1 MNIPNPE
8 DPGRDP
14 VAISRFIEG
23 FASVLT
29 EGGFPRM
36 PARVFAALLAT
47 DSGRLTAAELGTLLQ
62 ASPAAISAA
71 VAYLVP
77 LTLVAREREPGSRRD
92 VYRIHDDVWHE
103 SVVRREQVMLRWEAS
118 LADGI
123 AALGAGSPAGRRLGE
138 TLAFLQFVHGELPA
152 LLERWRERRDHTRSL
167 DRRGTAAAPWRGDSE
182 VDERRSDDRSAP

>member
-1 MNIPNPE
+1 MA
-8 DPGRDP
+8 
-14 VAISRFIEG
+14 VSRFIEG

-47 DSGRLTAAELGTLLQ
+47 DSGRLTAAELAALLQ
-62 ASPAAISAA
+62 ASPAAISSA

-92 VYRIHDDVWHE
+92 LYRIHDDVWYE

-118 LADGI
+118 LGDGI
-123 AALGAGSPAGRRLGE
+123 AALGGGSPAGRRLAE
-138 TLAFLQFVHGELPA
+138 TLAFLRFVHGELPD
-152 LLERWRERRDHTRSL
+152 LLRRWRERRDHARAL
-167 DRRGTAAAPWRGDSE
+167 DRRGPSGAPWAGDEEMVERAS
-182 VDERRSDDRSAP
+182 DERTPR